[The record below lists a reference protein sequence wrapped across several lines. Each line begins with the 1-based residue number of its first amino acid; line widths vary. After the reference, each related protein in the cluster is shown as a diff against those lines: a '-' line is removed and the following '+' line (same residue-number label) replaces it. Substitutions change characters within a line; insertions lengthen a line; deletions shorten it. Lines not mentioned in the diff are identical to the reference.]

1 MVILQFNGISKVF
14 GGLRAIDDVSFS
26 VEQGEIVGLIGP
38 NGAGKTTIFN
48 LASGFIPPTRGKI
61 FFKESRIENLTP
73 DRICKMGL
81 CRTFQVV
88 KPFGDMNVLDN
99 IMVASLLHTANTEKA
114 KEEALEVLSALGL
127 SSFKNQMA
135 KNLTIADRKRLEIG
149 RALATRPRMILLDE
163 VMAGLTSVET
173 MEVVKMIRQMRQKN
187 ITILLIEH
195 IMQAIMNLSDR
206 IIVIHHGQ
214 KISEGDP
221 KTVANDEQV
230 IKAYLG
236 EEYHEFTQ
244 RQ

>member
-1 MVILQFNGISKVF
+1 MGILQFQGVSKVF

-26 VEQGEIVGLIGP
+26 VETGEIVGLIGP

-61 FFKESRIENLTP
+61 FFEGNRIEGLTP

-99 IMVASLLHTANTEKA
+99 IMVASLLLTANIEKA
-114 KEEALEVLSALGL
+114 KEEAFEILSILSL
-127 SSFKNQMA
+127 SSVKNQMA

-149 RALATRPRMILLDE
+149 RALATHPRMILLDE

-173 MEVVKMIRQMRQKN
+173 MEVVEMIRQMRQKD

-221 KTVANDEQV
+221 KAVANDERV

>member
-1 MVILQFNGISKVF
+1 MGILQFNGVSKVF

-48 LASGFIPPTRGKI
+48 LASGFIPPTRGQI
-61 FFKESRIENLTP
+61 FFKESRIESLTP

-99 IMVASLLHTANTEKA
+99 IMVASLLHTANIEKA
-114 KEEALEVLSALGL
+114 KEEALGVLSNLGL
-127 SSFKNQMA
+127 SSVKNQMA
-135 KNLTIADRKRLEIG
+135 KNLTVADRKRLEIG
-149 RALATRPRMILLDE
+149 RALATHPRMILLDE

-173 MEVVKMIRQMRQKN
+173 MEVVEMIRQMRQKN

-214 KISEGDP
+214 KISEGAP
-221 KTVANDEQV
+221 KAVANDERV

>member
-1 MVILQFNGISKVF
+1 MGILQFNNVSKVF

-26 VEQGEIVGLIGP
+26 VDQGEIVGLIGP

-48 LASGFIPPTRGKI
+48 LASGFNPPTRGNI
-61 FFKESRIENLTP
+61 FFKESRINGLTS
-73 DRICKMGL
+73 DQICKMGL

-99 IMVASLLHTANTEKA
+99 IMVGSLLHTANVEKA
-114 KEEALEVLSALGL
+114 QEEALEILFTLGL
-127 SSFKNQMA
+127 VGVREQMG
-135 KNLTIADRKRLEIG
+135 KNLTIADRKRLEIA
-149 RALATRPRMILLDE
+149 RALATRPKMILLDE

-173 MEVVKMIRQMRQKN
+173 KEVFEMIRQIRKKN
-187 ITILLIEH
+187 ITVLLIEH
-195 IMQAIMNLSDR
+195 IMQAIMSLSDR

-221 KTVANDEQV
+221 KAVANDEQV

-236 EEYHEFTQ
+236 EEYHELT
-244 RQ
+244 

>member
-1 MVILQFNGISKVF
+1 MKILQFNHVTKAF
-14 GGLRAIDDVSFS
+14 GGLKAIADVSFS
-26 VEQGEIVGLIGP
+26 IDQGEIVGLIGP

-48 LASGFIPPTRGKI
+48 LASGFTPPTSGNI
-61 FFKESRIENLTP
+61 FFKEHRINRLP
-73 DRICKMGL
+73 SDQICKLGL

-88 KPFGDMNVLDN
+88 KPFGDMNALDN
-99 IMVASLLHTANTEKA
+99 IMVGSLLHTANIEKA
-114 KEEALEVLSALGL
+114 QEEAMEILSALGL
-127 SSFKNQMA
+127 TGVKDQMG
-135 KNLTIADRKRLEIG
+135 KNLTIADRKRLEIA
-149 RALATRPRMILLDE
+149 RALATRPSLILLDE

-173 MEVVKMIRQMRQKN
+173 MEVVEMIRQIRGKN
-187 ITILLIEH
+187 ITVLLIEH
-195 IMQAIMNLSDR
+195 IMQAVMSLSDR

-236 EEYHEFTQ
+236 EEYHEHTQ